1 MVLIKPSSVYVMYLT
16 QYVYV
21 PAGIFLLIAGVK
33 FKATQSVVMLVK
45 SNLATGLFGLSS
57 L

>member
-1 MVLIKPSSVYVMYLT
+1 MVLTEPSSVYVMYLT

-21 PAGIFLLIAGVK
+21 PAGLFLLIACVK
-33 FKATQSVVMLVK
+33 FKATQSVVILVK